1 MTSPAISARK
11 LSPEWRRAPWMG
23 LFAFLSCCGWGV
35 AHSRAPF
42 GESPTGTGGSRVLP
56 PKEAAARDAQQ
67 SDRDG
72 RAPLLKCG

>member
-1 MTSPAISARK
+1 
-11 LSPEWRRAPWMG
+11 MG

-42 GESPTGTGGSRVLP
+42 GESPTGTGESRVLP

-72 RAPLLKCG
+72 RAPLSQHRLTATFFNFFRQIAHRGLGA